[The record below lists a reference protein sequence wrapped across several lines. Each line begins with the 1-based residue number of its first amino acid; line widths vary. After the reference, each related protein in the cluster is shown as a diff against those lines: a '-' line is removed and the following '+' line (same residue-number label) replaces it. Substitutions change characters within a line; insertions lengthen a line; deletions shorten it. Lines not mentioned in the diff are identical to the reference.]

1 MPRSRSSPRYARLAQ
16 LLTEAREAAGLTQVQ
31 LASRLRRPQSFVS
44 KIESGERRIDLIE
57 LLEIADAI
65 GADVGDL
72 IGSVLGTR
80 A

>member
-31 LASRLRRPQSFVS
+31 LALRLRRPQSFVS
-44 KIESGERRIDLIE
+44 KVESGERRIDVIE
-57 LLEIADAI
+57 LLEIADAVD
-65 GADVGDL
+65 ADVGNM
-72 IGSVLGTR
+72 IGSLLAMR